1 VGLFADIDPSTFW
14 NGANGSAGLF
24 IKIGLGLVLGF
35 GAMAAL
41 IAGPIRL
48 RRPVIS
54 LVTFLSGLYY
64 VLLWAYPAPIARIPT
79 DAPRNPLEG
88 FSFYL
93 DSAQPIVVNVSN
105 IVSGFLIGLG
115 VYSLLR
121 IHLRNVA
128 RQQRDWGFSLVLVT
142 CLFGVAI
149 IGFWDWGIRQTP
161 AGSNLGNVPNA
172 HWGLVQYAKDLLF
185 DGFLQK
191 MDAAMFSLIAFY
203 ILSAA
208 YRAFRAR
215 SVEATV
221 LLISALIVILS
232 LMGLVQSNWDKAID
246 ATYIATHIE
255 FLKNIR
261 LDDLSTW
268 LRNTMQTSS
277 IRGLD
282 FGVGIGLLA
291 MALRLWLSLE
301 KIGAEA
307 SA

>member
-1 VGLFADIDPSTFW
+1 
-14 NGANGSAGLF
+14 
-24 IKIGLGLVLGF
+24 
-35 GAMAAL
+35 
-41 IAGPIRL
+41 
-48 RRPVIS
+48 
-54 LVTFLSGLYY
+54 
-64 VLLWAYPAPIARIPT
+64 
-79 DAPRNPLEG
+79 
-88 FSFYL
+88 
-93 DSAQPIVVNVSN
+93 
-105 IVSGFLIGLG
+105 
-115 VYSLLR
+115 
-121 IHLRNVA
+121 
-128 RQQRDWGFSLVLVT
+128 
-142 CLFGVAI
+142 
-149 IGFWDWGIRQTP
+149 
-161 AGSNLGNVPNA
+161 
-172 HWGLVQYAKDLLF
+172 
-185 DGFLQK
+185 